1 MRNEKELTKV
11 LGERLNKMEI
21 YIKEL
26 ENRMKLQG
34 AELSIEL
41 KSILRYLYEHQ
52 NRKGQIYMSIH
63 DMIITCNL
71 YYLGDDKDTLLDN
84 VKEILCSLE
93 GVVLEEYSTEQI
105 EAVKDLDELLILEF
119 KDILK

>member
-1 MRNEKELTKV
+1 M
-11 LGERLNKMEI
+11 NKMEI
-21 YIKEL
+21 YIDGL
-26 ENRMKLQG
+26 EKKMKLQG
-34 AELSIEL
+34 AELNIEL
-41 KSILRYLYEHQ
+41 KSILDYLYEHQ
-52 NRKGQIYMSIH
+52 NRNGQIYMSIR

-71 YYLGDDKDTLLDN
+71 YYLGDDKDTLMN
-84 VKEILCSLE
+84 KAKEILIDLE

>member
-1 MRNEKELTKV
+1 
-11 LGERLNKMEI
+11 
-21 YIKEL
+21 
-26 ENRMKLQG
+26 MKLQG

-41 KSILRYLYEHQ
+41 KSILKYLYSHQ
-52 NRKGQIYMSIH
+52 NKNGQIYMSIR

-71 YYLGDDKDTLLDN
+71 YYLGDDKDTLTN
-84 VKEILCSLE
+84 KAKEILIDLE